1 MKWRWDQGRLEYFNY
16 SSIRS
21 IANVLLSLE
30 GIDMEKG
37 GEDILRTHLE
47 LETGLPFLPKS
58 YAVWRNYAR
67 VFQCA
72 MLATKIDGRLF
83 VTDLCR
89 KLKQPPSVFS
99 S

>member
-16 SSIRS
+16 SNIRS
-21 IANVLLSLE
+21 MANVLLSLE

-37 GEDILRTHLE
+37 GEDILRTRLE

-58 YAVWRNYAR
+58 YTVWRNYAR

-72 MLATKIDGRLF
+72 MLATKIEGRLF

-89 KLKQPPSVFS
+89 KLQQPPTVFS